1 MLASAKLYEEP
12 YDMLRELDTETEW
25 AAVAN
30 DIQRLVLKQKNE
42 KSVNEALKVLAKKKK
57 KKVVR
62 PDADLQAHTKLSL
75 VSLFFS
81 FFVSDSVHS
90 NTN

>member
-1 MLASAKLYEEP
+1 
-12 YDMLRELDTETEW
+12 MLRELATETEW

-30 DIQRLVLKQKNE
+30 DMQRLVLKQKKNE
-42 KSVNEALKVLAKKKK
+42 KSVNETLKVLAKKK

-75 VSLFFS
+75 ASLFFS
-81 FFVSDSVHS
+81 LL
-90 NTN
+90 